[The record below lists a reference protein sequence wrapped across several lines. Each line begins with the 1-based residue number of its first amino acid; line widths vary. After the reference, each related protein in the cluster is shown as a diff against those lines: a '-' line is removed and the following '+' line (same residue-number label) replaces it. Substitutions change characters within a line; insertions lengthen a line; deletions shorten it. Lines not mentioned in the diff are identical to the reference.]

1 MQWKRKAKKID
12 NKEAKKIYKDMTNT
26 NGSYISTE
34 WLPYMCTFSCQER
47 FAGVQKNAKIF
58 QEFGPRSKMHLTC
71 PSDWPPKY
79 YKKSRFAA

>member
-1 MQWKRKAKKID
+1 
-12 NKEAKKIYKDMTNT
+12 MTNT

-34 WLPYMCTFSCQER
+34 WLPYMCTFSYQER
-47 FAGVQKNAKIF
+47 FAGVQKNAKTF
-58 QEFGPRSKMHLTC
+58 QEFDQRSKMHITR